1 MKPGY
6 HVSGSRVGSPGA
18 FKSCGSHWIELVQG
32 PHHGQ
37 AVPKDVSE
45 PDRAHV
51 RELLQVDPRD
61 VAVQVAFVKSKA
73 RLEKPGEHFIGSR
86 VETPRLF

>member
-1 MKPGY
+1 
-6 HVSGSRVGSPGA
+6 
-18 FKSCGSHWIELVQG
+18 
-32 PHHGQ
+32 
-37 AVPKDVSE
+37 VPKDVSE